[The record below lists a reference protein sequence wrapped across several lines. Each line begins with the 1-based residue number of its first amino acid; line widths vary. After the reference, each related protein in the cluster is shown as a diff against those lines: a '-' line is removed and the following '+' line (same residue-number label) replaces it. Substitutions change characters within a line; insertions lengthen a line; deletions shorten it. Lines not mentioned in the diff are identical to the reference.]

1 MKKIF
6 LILIIVLVALSGN
19 AQINPNVKYQRGYY
33 KKNGTYVQPHYKT
46 MPNKTNADNYS
57 TKQNTNTYTEKKGY
71 KAKDYTPEAQNYG
84 KGKTIITGNKGGQY
98 YINDK
103 GNKVYVPKR

>member
-6 LILIIVLVALSGN
+6 LTLMMGLIVLYSYSQV
-19 AQINPNVKYQRGYY
+19 NPNSKYQRGYY

-46 MPNKTNADNYS
+46 VVNKTNVDNYS
-57 TKQNTNTYTEKKGY
+57 TKPNTNTYTEKKGY
-71 KAKDYTPEAQNYG
+71 KAKDYTPEAKNYG
-84 KGKTIITGNKGGQY
+84 SGKTIYTGSKGGQY

-103 GNKVYVPKR
+103 GKKVYVPKR